1 MSSIYHFSL
10 LLYQFDN
17 FIIHEKP
24 YRSFSMVASYKQFC
38 PVAMAAEVLETRWT
52 LLIVRELCLGSK
64 HFNELRRGVPK
75 MSPTLLSKRLRELE
89 GHGILTIIRTSDNKS
104 EYVLT
109 DAGNELLDVIVSIG
123 SWGKRWIS
131 HKHHLENSDEGLLV
145 WDIRRN
151 LNLKNFPKRNAVMQI
166 RFRESPAKSA
176 NWWFIFSEID
186 APDVG
191 PIDPNLDV
199 DLYLETTLPELTK
212 VWLGEETASEAIASD
227 HFIIAGDPE
236 LIGTFE
242 EWIGTSNFAGVQS
255 KTA

>member
-1 MSSIYHFSL
+1 
-10 LLYQFDN
+10 
-17 FIIHEKP
+17 
-24 YRSFSMVASYKQFC
+24 MVASYKQFC

-52 LLIVRELCLGSK
+52 LLIIRELCLGSK

-89 GHGILTIIRTSDNKS
+89 DHGILTITRTADNKS

-109 DAGNELLDVIVSIG
+109 DAGKELLDVIVSIG
-123 SWGKRWIS
+123 SWGKKWIS
-131 HKHHLENSDEGLLV
+131 HKHHLESSDEGLLV

-151 LNLKNFPKRNAVMQI
+151 LNLENFPKRNAVMQI
-166 RFRESPAKSA
+166 RFRGSPAKSA
-176 NWWFIFSEID
+176 NWWFIFSGID

-199 DLYLETTLPELTK
+199 DLYLETTLPALTK
-212 VWLGEETASEAIASD
+212 VWLGEESVSEAIASD
-227 HFIIAGDPE
+227 HFILAGEPE